1 MKQRSGKLWEKCKQ
15 IAAYVMMFAM
25 MTSLMPATVVKADEP
40 ESEAKVQNPGTGLH
54 FANWQEEPG
63 EDDESQ
69 VNILDG
75 LSELWNM
82 DLPYSF
88 STSLI
93 FTKQEGEGDAVT
105 TEYTS
110 VKSDDIT
117 ITYCNKVLEDD
128 ELIQETYDKA
138 SFGALEE
145 GQMEIETSSETLTYD
160 SEKYNFPEG
169 TQLSLTDY
177 QFNKSGTY
185 KFTYI
190 DGEEEYSCYLQ
201 LTHRAWDFYETNE
214 ITDNPLRD
222 YYYQDISQNP
232 TFYLKRDDDSFQ
244 LGKLTYDDNY
254 NVIVDSEGKPVL
266 DDNGAFAVGV
276 LEWNDD
282 GEEEWNADCS
292 DCIAYEIIDED
303 TVKITLTKDPS
314 EVAGSDIEDYMIRVY
329 FYTKNIS
336 TDINGNPVTDE
347 KGETIGY
354 YWNDTTEIGIH
365 KGEDTSDSVWV
376 HYESYNGKVEW
387 QLKDSA
393 DTERQ
398 ELQPNAVKGVKNG
411 IYDMYL
417 TEKPDYPDDFDW
429 DGATEE
435 ERNKY
440 GWREGAEPVVRINH
454 DNGTIDL
461 YKVGDENFPIDN
473 CGDTDP
479 KTWHF
484 AYKYKP
490 YDDVHIF
497 WSDYD
502 AFGYNETEQF
512 QIKMN
517 SDDSQGSIT
526 ITPEPDKGNSF
537 IHESYG
543 KKYNYSI
550 EQIGQVSVTFTP
562 DEGCEIHQIQIGD
575 KWYVNET
582 CKEENDERIPF
593 STKEDGSYTHTFTEK
608 ELMQYDFEGQPV
620 TDNNGKQ
627 TYGQTHVDASF
638 IDIPFDNGFNWN
650 VNTESEELAAAGI
663 KSVSY
668 KVGDA
673 DWTTLSEK
681 QLKNLYFVKSLEN
694 KEQITVKVEM
704 NEGYALDPSHS
715 WAGYYADDQAV
726 DYKIDGSED
735 VMQDIVK
742 GLMSPG
748 GYTFTF
754 DPVEHSKDTDGN
766 PTITGDAILALQTGV
781 IKTYEQSCTI
791 HVFVQSE
798 VGKDEDNTI
807 IYGALNKNG
816 EPIDDMQWNPDIE
829 FTFNENYYGGQ
840 SVESQKNNGD
850 EPITVKYISTI
861 PGENKGNLVDVT
873 PSSYVEFP
881 AGGYTNGDTPNVIR
895 ISDRLIDKVYI
906 DTNMDGTFA
915 VDELVTPKENKVYEI
930 SLGAAEKYNILI
942 RKHASD
948 DATLSWTYIKD
959 ENDPEQDNLVE
970 HGKVYVKEIKRDGK
984 ILIGGVKY
992 DKDGSLLLDKN
1003 GCPFYDIWK
1012 WQDINAEF
1020 YSSHS
1025 DIIARNGDEVTL
1037 LLIPTYGYQLKSTSI
1052 NGQEVAP
1059 QEEMSTFKVTLNG
1072 NLHFSSIFGKADNVT
1087 AVNAKEVSAATIAD
1101 GENAADSGNLSL
1113 TVENNTKYDTD
1124 VTSAVKLGADET
1136 IQKIASLDMTLDN
1149 IVSKGS
1155 ENEYW
1160 TKNISSFKDAIT
1172 VGLTLKDV
1180 TLAQGE
1186 SLAVVRD
1193 HEGKLTSLDAKYDAA
1208 GKTLTFPTNQF
1219 STYTIVKIVEKEKEP
1234 EPTPTPTPTPTPE
1247 HKHNLVKTEEKA
1259 ATATT
1264 AGNKA
1269 YWTCSDCGKVY
1280 SDAEGTTETTV
1291 AAMTIAATGVPE
1303 KGTRLQDAKT
1313 GVSYVVTSKDGKN
1326 PTVTYSGNK
1335 NKKAK
1340 TITVPSTV
1348 TIDGVTYKVTAIA
1361 DNAFKNNKKVT
1372 KVVIPS
1378 NIITIGKNAFNGC
1391 SKLKTIQIKST
1402 KLTSKSISK
1411 NAFKGISKK
1420 VTIKVPK
1427 KKLKAYKKL
1436 FRKKGLSKKVK
1447 MKS

>member
-1 MKQRSGKLWEKCKQ
+1 MKQRSGKLWKKCKQ

-25 MTSLMPATVVKADEP
+25 MASLMPATVVKADEP

-75 LSELWNM
+75 LSELCNM

-93 FTKQEGEGDAVT
+93 FTKQKGEGVAVT

-117 ITYCNKVLEDD
+117 ITYCKEVLEDD
-128 ELIQETYDKA
+128 ELIQEMYDKA

-160 SEKYNFPEG
+160 STQYNFPEG
-169 TQLSLTDY
+169 TKLSLTDY

-185 KFTYI
+185 KFTYK
-190 DGEEEYSCYLQ
+190 DGEKEYSCYLQ
-201 LTHRAWDFYETNE
+201 LTHRAWDFYETDA

-244 LGKLTYDDNY
+244 LGKLTYDENDD
-254 NVIVDSEGKPVL
+254 VIVDQEGKPVL
-266 DDNGAFAVGV
+266 DKKGAFTAGV

-282 GEEEWNADCS
+282 GEEEWKADCS
-292 DCIAYEIIDED
+292 DCIAYEIIDAD

-336 TDINGNPVTDE
+336 TDIDGNPVTDE
-347 KGETIGY
+347 SGKESY
-354 YWNDTTEIGIH
+354 DYWHDTTDIWIH
-365 KGEDTSDSVWV
+365 NGEDMSNSVWV
-376 HYESYNGKVEW
+376 GYDDNNGKVEW
-387 QLKDSA
+387 KPQDSA
-393 DTERQ
+393 DAERQ
-398 ELQPNAVKGVKNG
+398 VLQPWCEVKGDKDG
-411 IYDMYL
+411 TYDMYL

-429 DGATEE
+429 NGATEE
-435 ERNKY
+435 ECNKY
-440 GWREGAEPVVRINH
+440 GWRAGAEPVVRINH
-454 DNGTIDL
+454 HNGTTDL
-461 YKVGDENFPIDN
+461 YKVGDTEFPIDD
-473 CGDTDP
+473 CHDTAP
-479 KTWHF
+479 TTWHF
-484 AYKYKP
+484 TYKYEP
-490 YDDVHIF
+490 LDGVDIF

-512 QIKMN
+512 QIEMN

-526 ITPEPDKGNSF
+526 ITPEPDQDNSF

-543 KKYNYSI
+543 KKYNYSVD
-550 EQIGQVSVTFTP
+550 QIGQVSVTFTP
-562 DEGCEIHQIQIGD
+562 DEGCEIYSIQIGNI
-575 KWYVNET
+575 WYVNET
-582 CKEENDERIPF
+582 CKEEADKRPTF
-593 STKEDGSYTHTFTEK
+593 SAEEDGSYTHTFTKE

-620 TDNNGKQ
+620 IDNNGKQ
-627 TYGQTHVDASF
+627 TYDRIYVDAAF
-638 IDIPFDNGFNWN
+638 IGNPFDNGFNWN
-650 VNTESEELAAAGI
+650 VNTESKKLANDGI

-681 QLKNLYFVKSLEN
+681 QLKNLYFVKPLEN

-735 VMQDIVK
+735 VMQDIVT
-742 GLMSPG
+742 GLMSEA

-781 IKTYEQSCTI
+781 IKTYEKSCTI
-791 HVFVQSE
+791 HMFVQSE
-798 VGKDEDNTI
+798 AGRDEDGSI
-807 IYGALNKNG
+807 IYAEGNTEDG
-816 EPIDDMQWNPDIE
+816 YIEDTQGNPDLE
-829 FTFNENYYGGQ
+829 FTFNDNYYGGQ
-840 SVESQKNNGD
+840 SVETQTNNGSN
-850 EPITVKYISTI
+850 PIKVQWISTI
-861 PGENKGNLVDVT
+861 PGKNKGNPVDVT
-873 PSSYVEFP
+873 PSSYLEFL

-915 VDELVTPKENKVYEI
+915 ADELVKPNENNVYEI

-959 ENDPEQDNLVE
+959 ENDLEQDNLVE
-970 HGKVYVKEIKRDGK
+970 HGRVYVKEIKRDGK
-984 ILIGGVKY
+984 K
-992 DKDGSLLLDKN
+992 LLGDMHLDENGKVVLDKN
-1003 GCPFYDIWK
+1003 GRPQYDTWTE
-1012 WQDINAEF
+1012 DIRGDF
-1020 YSSHS
+1020 TKSRG
-1025 DIIARNGDEVTL
+1025 DITARNGDEVTL

-1072 NLHFSSIFGKADNVT
+1072 NLHFSSIFEKADNVT
-1087 AVNAKEVSAATIAD
+1087 AVKAKEVSAATIAD

-1113 TVENNTKYDTD
+1113 TVKNNTKYDTD

-1186 SLAVVRD
+1186 SLAVIRD

-1219 STYTIVKIVEKEKEP
+1219 STYTIVKIVKKEKEP
-1234 EPTPTPTPTPTPE
+1234 EPTPTPTPTPE

-1335 NKKAK
+1335 NNKAK

-1348 TIDGVTYKVTAIA
+1348 TVDGVTYKVTAIA

>member
-54 FANWQEEPG
+54 FANWHEEPG
-63 EDDESQ
+63 ENDESQ
-69 VNILDG
+69 VNILNG
-75 LSELWNM
+75 FSELWNA
-82 DLPYSF
+82 DLPNAF
-88 STSLI
+88 SASLI

-105 TEYTS
+105 TEYTA

-117 ITYCNKVLEDD
+117 ITYCKEVLEDD

-169 TQLSLTDY
+169 TQLLFTDY

-185 KFTYI
+185 KFTYK
-190 DGEEEYSCYLQ
+190 DGEKEYSCYLQ
-201 LTHRAWDFYETNE
+201 LTHRAWDFYETDA

-244 LGKLTYDDNY
+244 LGKLTYDENDD
-254 NVIVDSEGKPVL
+254 VIVDQEGKPVL
-266 DDNGAFAVGV
+266 DKKGAFAVGV

-282 GEEEWNADCS
+282 GEEEWKADCS

-336 TDINGNPVTDE
+336 TDIDGNPVTDE
-347 KGETIGY
+347 SGKESY
-354 YWNDTTEIGIH
+354 DYWHDTTDIWIH
-365 KGEDTSDSVWV
+365 NGEDMSNSVWV
-376 HYESYNGKVEW
+376 GYDDNNGKVEW
-387 QLKDSA
+387 KLQDSA
-393 DTERQ
+393 DAERQ
-398 ELQPNAVKGVKNG
+398 VLQPWCEVKGDKDG
-411 IYDMYL
+411 TYDMYL

-429 DGATEE
+429 NGATEE
-435 ERNKY
+435 ECNKY
-440 GWREGAEPVVRINH
+440 GWRAGAEPVVRINH
-454 DNGTIDL
+454 HNGTTDL
-461 YKVGDENFPIDN
+461 YKVGDTEFPIDD
-473 CGDTDP
+473 CHDIDST
-479 KTWHF
+479 TWHF
-484 AYKYKP
+484 TYKYEP
-490 YDDVHIF
+490 LDGVDIF

-512 QIKMN
+512 QIEMN

-526 ITPEPDKGNSF
+526 ITPEPDQGNSF
-537 IHESYG
+537 VHESYG

-550 EQIGQVSVTFTP
+550 DQIGQVSVTVTP
-562 DEGCEIHQIQIGD
+562 NEGCEIYSIQMGGA
-575 KWYVNET
+575 WYVNET
-582 CKEENDERIPF
+582 CKGEDDDRPTF
-593 STKEDGSYTHTFTEK
+593 SAEEDGSYTHTFTKE

-620 TDNNGKQ
+620 IDNNGKQ
-627 TYGQTHVDASF
+627 TYDRIYVDAAF
-638 IDIPFDNGFNWN
+638 IGNPFDNGFNWN
-650 VNTESEELAAAGI
+650 VNTESKKLANDGI

-681 QLKNLYFVKSLEN
+681 QLKNLYFVKPLEN

-742 GLMSPG
+742 GLMSAG

-754 DPVEHSKDTDGN
+754 DPVEHSKDTDEN

-791 HVFVQSE
+791 HMFVQSE

-807 IYGALNKNG
+807 IYGALDAFG

-840 SVESQKNNGD
+840 CVDSQENNGD
-850 EPITVKYISTI
+850 EQIKVKYVSTI

-873 PSSYVEFP
+873 PSNYLEFP
-881 AGGYTNGDTPNVIR
+881 AGGYTNGDTQNVIR
-895 ISDRLIDKVYI
+895 ISDRLIDEVYI
-906 DTNMDGTFA
+906 DKNMDNTFA
-915 VDELVTPKENKVYEI
+915 KDELVTPGENNVYEI
-930 SLGAAEKYNILI
+930 SIEAAGKYNILI

-948 DATLSWTYIKD
+948 DATLLWTYMKD

-970 HGKVYVKEIKRDGK
+970 HGRVYVKEIKRDGK
-984 ILIGGVKY
+984 K
-992 DKDGSLLLDKN
+992 LLGDMHLDENGKVVLDKN
-1003 GCPFYDIWK
+1003 GRPLYDTWTE
-1012 WQDINAEF
+1012 DIRGDF
-1020 YSSHS
+1020 TKSSG
-1025 DIIARNGDEVTL
+1025 DITARNGDEVTL

-1072 NLHFSSIFGKADNVT
+1072 NLHFSSIFEKADNVT
-1087 AVNAKEVSAATIAD
+1087 AVKAKEVSAATIAD

-1113 TVENNTKYDTD
+1113 TVKNNTKYDTD

-1155 ENEYW
+1155 KNEYW

-1186 SLAVVRD
+1186 SLAVIRD

-1234 EPTPTPTPTPTPE
+1234 EPTPTPTPTPE

-1326 PTVTYSGNK
+1326 PTVTYSGNQD
-1335 NKKAK
+1335 KKAK

>member
-75 LSELWNM
+75 LSELWNI

-93 FTKQEGEGDAVT
+93 FTKQKGEGDAVT

-117 ITYCNKVLEDD
+117 ITYCNEVLEDD
-128 ELIQETYDKA
+128 ELIQKTYDKA
-138 SFGALEE
+138 SFGALEK

-169 TQLSLTDY
+169 TQLLFTDY

-190 DGEEEYSCYLQ
+190 DDEEEYSCYLQ
-201 LTHRAWDFYETNE
+201 LTHRAWDFYETDA

-244 LGKLTYDDNY
+244 LGKLTYDENDD
-254 NVIVDSEGKPVL
+254 VIVDQEGKPVL
-266 DDNGAFAVGV
+266 DKKGAFAVGV
-276 LEWNDD
+276 LGRNDN
-282 GEEEWNADCS
+282 GEEVWQADCS
-292 DCIAYEIIDED
+292 DCIEYEIIGAD
-303 TVKITLTKDPS
+303 TVKITLKKDPS
-314 EVAGSDIEDYMIRVY
+314 EVTGSDIENYMIRVY
-329 FYTKNIS
+329 FYTI
-336 TDINGNPVTDE
+336 DGNPVTDE
-347 KGETIGY
+347 NGKESY
-354 YWNDTTEIGIH
+354 DYWYDTTDIRIH
-365 KGEDTSDSVWV
+365 NGEDMSNSVWV
-376 HYESYNGKVEW
+376 GYDDGNGKVEW
-387 QLKDSA
+387 QLKDST

-398 ELQPNAVKGVKNG
+398 ELQPNAEKGVKGVKNG

-429 DGATEE
+429 NGATEE
-435 ERNKY
+435 ECNEY
-440 GWREGAEPVVRINH
+440 GWRAGAEPVVRINH
-454 DNGTIDL
+454 DNGTTDL
-461 YKVGDENFPIDN
+461 YKVGDTEFPIDD
-473 CGDTDP
+473 CDDTDP
-479 KTWHF
+479 TTWHF
-484 AYKYKP
+484 TYKYEP
-490 YDDVHIF
+490 LDGVRIF

-512 QIKMN
+512 QIETN

-526 ITPEPDKGNSF
+526 ITPEPDQGNSF
-537 IHESYG
+537 VHESYG

-550 EQIGQVSVTFTP
+550 DQIGQVSVTVTP
-562 DEGCEIHQIQIGD
+562 NEGCEINQIQIGD

-582 CKEENDERIPF
+582 YKGEDDKRTPF
-593 STKEDGSYTHTFTEK
+593 STKEDGSYTHTFTKK
-608 ELMQYDFEGQPV
+608 ELAEYDSDGQPA
-620 TDNNGKQ
+620 TENGKQ
-627 TYGQTHVDASF
+627 RYLQLPVNAVF
-638 IDIPFDNGFNWN
+638 NDIPFDNGFNWN
-650 VNTESEELAAAGI
+650 VNTESKKLANDGI

-681 QLKNLYFVKSLEN
+681 QLKNLYFVKPLEN

-715 WAGYYADDQAV
+715 WAGYYADDQQV

-742 GLMSPG
+742 GLMSAG

-754 DPVEHSKDTDGN
+754 DPEEHSKDTDGN

-798 VGKDEDNTI
+798 AGRDEDGSI
-807 IYGALNKNG
+807 IYAEGNTEDG
-816 EPIDDMQWNPDIE
+816 YIEDTQGNPDLE
-829 FTFNENYYGGQ
+829 FTFNDNYYGGQ
-840 SVESQKNNGD
+840 DVETQINGGSN
-850 EPITVKYISTI
+850 PIKVQWISTI
-861 PGENKGNLVDVT
+861 PGDNKGEKVEVT
-873 PSSYVEFP
+873 PSSYLEFP
-881 AGGYTNGDTPNVIR
+881 AGGYTTGNDKNVIR
-895 ISDRLIDKVYI
+895 ISDRLIDEVYI
-906 DTNMDGTFA
+906 DKNMDNTFA
-915 VDELVTPKENKVYEI
+915 ADEIETPGENNVYEI
-930 SLGAAEKYNILI
+930 SLEAAEKYNILI

-984 ILIGGVKY
+984 ILIGGVEY

-1072 NLHFSSIFGKADNVT
+1072 NLHFSSIFEKADNVT
-1087 AVNAKEVSAATIAD
+1087 AVKAKEVSAATIAD

-1113 TVENNTKYDTD
+1113 TVKNNTKYDTD

-1155 ENEYW
+1155 KNEYW

-1186 SLAVVRD
+1186 SLAVIRD

-1234 EPTPTPTPTPTPE
+1234 EPTPTPTPTPE

-1259 ATATT
+1259 ATATI

-1378 NIITIGKNAFNGC
+1378 NIITIGKNAFSGC

>member
-54 FANWQEEPG
+54 FANWHEEPG
-63 EDDESQ
+63 ENDESQ
-69 VNILDG
+69 VNILNG
-75 LSELWNM
+75 FSELWNA
-82 DLPYSF
+82 DLPNAF
-88 STSLI
+88 SASLI

-105 TEYTS
+105 TEYTA
-110 VKSDDIT
+110 VQSDDIT
-117 ITYCNKVLEDD
+117 ITYCNEVLEDD
-128 ELIQETYDKA
+128 DLIQETYDKA

-160 SEKYNFPEG
+160 STQYNFPEG
-169 TQLSLTDY
+169 TQLSFTDY

-185 KFTYI
+185 KFTYK
-190 DGEEEYSCYLQ
+190 DGEKEYSCYLQ
-201 LTHRAWDFYETNE
+201 LTHRAWDFYETDA

-244 LGKLTYDDNY
+244 LGKLTYDENDD
-254 NVIVDSEGKPVL
+254 VIVDQEGKPVL
-266 DDNGAFAVGV
+266 DKKGAFAVGV

-282 GEEEWNADCS
+282 GEEEWQADCS

-336 TDINGNPVTDE
+336 TDIDGNPVTDE
-347 KGETIGY
+347 SGKESY
-354 YWNDTTEIGIH
+354 DYWHDTTDIWIH
-365 KGEDTSDSVWV
+365 NGEDMSNSVWV
-376 HYESYNGKVEW
+376 GYDDNNGKVEW
-387 QLKDSA
+387 KPQDSA
-393 DTERQ
+393 DAERQ
-398 ELQPNAVKGVKNG
+398 VLQPWCEVKGDKDG
-411 IYDMYL
+411 TYDMYL

-429 DGATEE
+429 NGATEE
-435 ERNKY
+435 ECNKY
-440 GWREGAEPVVRINH
+440 GWRAGAEPVVRINH
-454 DNGTIDL
+454 DNGTTDL
-461 YKVGDENFPIDN
+461 YKVGDTEFPIDD
-473 CGDTDP
+473 CDDTDP
-479 KTWHF
+479 TTWHF
-484 AYKYKP
+484 TYKYEP
-490 YDDVHIF
+490 LDGVRIF

-512 QIKMN
+512 QIEMN

-526 ITPEPDKGNSF
+526 ITPEPDQGNSF
-537 IHESYG
+537 VHESYG
-543 KKYNYSI
+543 KKYNYPI
-550 EQIGQVSVTFTP
+550 DQIGKVSVTVTP
-562 DEGCEIHQIQIGD
+562 NEGCEINQIQIGD

-582 CKEENDERIPF
+582 YKGENDERTPF
-593 STKEDGSYTHTFTEK
+593 STKEDGSYTHTFTKK
-608 ELMQYDFEGQPV
+608 ELAEYDSDGQPA
-620 TDNNGKQ
+620 TENGKQ
-627 TYGQTHVDASF
+627 RYLQLPVNAVF
-638 IDIPFDNGFNWN
+638 NDIPFDKGFNWN
-650 VNTESEELAAAGI
+650 VNTESKKLANDGI

-681 QLKNLYFVKSLEN
+681 QLKNLYFVKPLEN

-715 WAGYYADDQAV
+715 WAGYYADDQQV

-742 GLMSPG
+742 GLMSLG

-754 DPVEHSKDTDGN
+754 DPIEHSKDKDGN

-781 IKTYEQSCTI
+781 IKTYDQSCTI
-791 HVFVQSE
+791 HMFVQSE

-807 IYGALNKNG
+807 IYGALDAFG

-840 SVESQKNNGD
+840 RVESRENDGV
-850 EPITVKYISTI
+850 TVKYISTI
-861 PGENKGNLVDVT
+861 PGVYKGKLVSVL
-873 PSSYVEFP
+873 PSNYLEFP
-881 AGGYTNGDTPNVIR
+881 VGGYTTGDTQNVIR
-895 ISDRLIDKVYI
+895 ISDRLIDEVYI
-906 DTNMDGTFA
+906 DKNMDNTFA
-915 VDELVTPKENKVYEI
+915 EDELVIPGENNVYEI
-930 SLGAAEKYNILI
+930 SLEAAEKYNILI

-948 DATLSWTYIKD
+948 DATLLWTYMKD

-970 HGKVYVKEIKRDGK
+970 HGRVYVKEIKRDGK
-984 ILIGGVKY
+984 TILGDMLFDENGKVA
-992 DKDGSLLLDKN
+992 LDKK
-1003 GCPFYDIWK
+1003 GCPQYNLWTADIRGNFTK
-1012 WQDINAEF
+1012 SGGDIT
-1020 YSSHS
+1020 
-1025 DIIARNGDEVTL
+1025 ARNGDEVTL

-1072 NLHFSSIFGKADNVT
+1072 NLHFSSIFEKADNVT
-1087 AVNAKEVSAATIAD
+1087 AVKAKEVSAATIAG

-1155 ENEYW
+1155 KNEYW

-1186 SLAVVRD
+1186 SLAVIRD
-1193 HEGKLTSLDAKYDAA
+1193 HEGKLTSLDAKYDATS
-1208 GKTLTFPTNQF
+1208 KTLTFPTNQF

-1234 EPTPTPTPTPTPE
+1234 EPTPTPTPTPE

-1326 PTVTYSGNK
+1326 PTVTYSGNQD
-1335 NKKAK
+1335 KKAK

>member
-1 MKQRSGKLWEKCKQ
+1 MKQRSRKLWEKCKR

-25 MTSLMPATVVKADEP
+25 MTSLMPATVAKADEP
-40 ESEAKVQNPGTGLH
+40 ESESKVQNPGTGLH
-54 FANWQEEPG
+54 FANWWEEPG
-63 EDDESQ
+63 ENDESQ
-69 VNILDG
+69 VNILNG
-75 LSELWNM
+75 FSELWNV
-82 DLPYSF
+82 DLPNIF
-88 STSLI
+88 SASLI

-105 TEYTS
+105 TEYTA
-110 VKSDDIT
+110 VQSDDIT
-117 ITYCNKVLEDD
+117 ITYCNEVLEDND
-128 ELIQETYDKA
+128 LIQGTYDKA

-145 GQMEIETSSETLTYD
+145 GQMKIETSSEMLTYD
-160 SEKYNFPEG
+160 STQYNFPEG

-185 KFTYI
+185 KFTYK

-201 LTHRAWDFYETNE
+201 LTHRAWDFYETDA

-232 TFYLKRDDDSFQ
+232 TFYFKRDDDSFA
-244 LGKLTYDDNY
+244 LGKLTYDENDD
-254 NVIVDSEGKPVL
+254 VIVDSEGKPVL
-266 DDNGAFAVGV
+266 DKKGAFAVGV
-276 LEWNDD
+276 LGWNDN
-282 GEEEWNADCS
+282 GEEVWQADCS
-292 DCIAYEIIDED
+292 SCIEYKIIDAD
-303 TVKITLTKDPS
+303 TVKITLKKDPS

-336 TDINGNPVTDE
+336 TDIDGNTVTDE
-347 KGETIGY
+347 NGKVSY
-354 YWNDTTEIGIH
+354 DYWHDTTDIWIH
-365 KGEDTSDSVWV
+365 NGEDMSNSVWV
-376 HYESYNGKVEW
+376 GYDDGNGKVEW
-387 QLKDSA
+387 KPQDSA
-393 DTERQ
+393 DAERQ
-398 ELQPNAVKGVKNG
+398 VLQPWCEVKGDKDG
-411 IYDMYL
+411 TYDMYL

-429 DGATEE
+429 NGATEE
-435 ERNKY
+435 ERNRY
-440 GWREGAEPVVRINH
+440 GWRAGAEPVVRINH
-454 DNGTIDL
+454 DNGTTDL
-461 YKVGDENFPIDN
+461 YKVGDTEFPIDD

-479 KTWHF
+479 TTWHF
-484 AYKYKP
+484 TYKYEP
-490 YDDVHIF
+490 LDGVRIF

-512 QIKMN
+512 QIEMN
-517 SDDSQGSIT
+517 SDDSQGFIT
-526 ITPEPDKGNSF
+526 ITPEPDQGNSF

-543 KKYNYSI
+543 KKYNYPI
-550 EQIGQVSVTFTP
+550 DQIGKVSVTVTP
-562 DEGCEIHQIQIGD
+562 NEGCEINQIQIGD

-582 CKEENDERIPF
+582 YKGENDERTPF
-593 STKEDGSYTHTFTEK
+593 STKEDGSYTHTFTK
-608 ELMQYDFEGQPV
+608 EELAEYDSDGQPA
-620 TDNNGKQ
+620 TENGKQ
-627 TYGQTHVDASF
+627 RYLQLPVNAVF
-638 IDIPFDNGFNWN
+638 NDIPFDNGFNWN
-650 VNTESEELAAAGI
+650 VNTESKKLANDGI

-673 DWTTLSEK
+673 TDWTTLSEK
-681 QLKNLYFVKSLEN
+681 QLKNLYFVKPLEN

-704 NEGYALDPSHS
+704 NEGYAIDPSYS
-715 WAGYYADDQAV
+715 WAGYYADDQQV
-726 DYKIDGSED
+726 DYPIDGSED
-735 VMQDIVK
+735 VMQDIVT
-742 GLMSPG
+742 GLMSEA
-748 GYTFTF
+748 GYTFKF
-754 DPVEHSKDTDGN
+754 DPEEHSKDTDGN

-781 IKTYEQSCTI
+781 IKTYDQSCTI
-791 HVFVQSE
+791 HMFVQSE
-798 VGKDEDNTI
+798 AGRDVNGSI
-807 IYGALNKNG
+807 IYAEKNDAG
-816 EPIDDMQWNPDIE
+816 EYVEDTQGNPDLE
-829 FTFNENYYGGQ
+829 FTFNDNYYGGQ
-840 SVESQKNNGD
+840 GVETQINDDSN
-850 EPITVKYISTI
+850 PIKVQWISTI
-861 PGENKGNLVDVT
+861 PGKNKGTWVEVT
-873 PSSYVEFP
+873 PSSYLEFP
-881 AGGYTNGDTPNVIR
+881 AGGYITGDTPNVIR
-895 ISDRLIDKVYI
+895 ISDRLIDEVYI
-906 DTNMDGTFA
+906 DKNMNGIFA
-915 VDELVTPKENKVYEI
+915 ADELVTPNENNVYEI
-930 SLGAAEKYNILI
+930 ELKAAEKYNILI

-984 ILIGGVKY
+984 ILIGGVEY

-1059 QEEMSTFKVTLNG
+1059 QEEVSTFKVTLNG
-1072 NLHFSSIFGKADNVT
+1072 NLHFSSIFEKADNVT
-1087 AVNAKEVSAATIAD
+1087 AVKAKEVSAATIAD

-1124 VTSAVKLGADET
+1124 VTSAVKVGADEK

-1160 TKNISSFKDAIT
+1160 TKNISSFKDEIT

-1186 SLAVVRD
+1186 SLAVIRD
-1193 HEGKLTSLDAKYDAA
+1193 HEGKLTSLDAKYDAT

-1219 STYTIVKIVEKEKEP
+1219 STYTIVKIVGKEKDP
-1234 EPTPTPTPTPTPE
+1234 EPTPTPTPTPE

-1348 TIDGVTYKVTAIA
+1348 TVDGVTYKVTAIA

-1378 NIITIGKNAFNGC
+1378 NIITIGKNAFKGC

>member
-54 FANWQEEPG
+54 FANWHEEPG
-63 EDDESQ
+63 ENDESQ
-69 VNILDG
+69 VNILNG
-75 LSELWNM
+75 FSELWNA
-82 DLPYSF
+82 DLPNAF
-88 STSLI
+88 SASLI

-105 TEYTS
+105 TEYTA

-117 ITYCNKVLEDD
+117 ITYCKEVLEDD

-169 TQLSLTDY
+169 TQLLFTDY

-185 KFTYI
+185 KFTYK
-190 DGEEEYSCYLQ
+190 DGEKEYSCYLQ
-201 LTHRAWDFYETNE
+201 LTHRAWDFYETDA

-244 LGKLTYDDNY
+244 LGKLTYDENDD
-254 NVIVDSEGKPVL
+254 VIVDQEGKPVL
-266 DDNGAFAVGV
+266 DKKGAFAVGV

-282 GEEEWNADCS
+282 GEEEWKADCS

-336 TDINGNPVTDE
+336 TDIDGNPVTDE
-347 KGETIGY
+347 SGKESY
-354 YWNDTTEIGIH
+354 DYWHDTTDIWIH
-365 KGEDTSDSVWV
+365 NGEDMSNSVWV
-376 HYESYNGKVEW
+376 GYDDNNGKVEW
-387 QLKDSA
+387 KLQDSA
-393 DTERQ
+393 DAERQ
-398 ELQPNAVKGVKNG
+398 VLQPWCEVKGDKDG
-411 IYDMYL
+411 TYDMYL

-429 DGATEE
+429 NGATEE
-435 ERNKY
+435 ECNKY
-440 GWREGAEPVVRINH
+440 GWRAGAEPVVRINH
-454 DNGTIDL
+454 HNGTTDL
-461 YKVGDENFPIDN
+461 YKVGDTEFPIDD
-473 CGDTDP
+473 CHDIDST
-479 KTWHF
+479 TWHF
-484 AYKYKP
+484 TYKYEP
-490 YDDVHIF
+490 LDGVDIF

-512 QIKMN
+512 QIEMN

-526 ITPEPDKGNSF
+526 ITPEPDQGNSF
-537 IHESYG
+537 VHESYG

-550 EQIGQVSVTFTP
+550 DQIGQVSVTVTP
-562 DEGCEIHQIQIGD
+562 NEGCEIYSIQMGGA
-575 KWYVNET
+575 WYVNET
-582 CKEENDERIPF
+582 CKGEDDDRPTF
-593 STKEDGSYTHTFTEK
+593 SAEEDGSYTHTFTKE

-620 TDNNGKQ
+620 IDNNGKQ
-627 TYGQTHVDASF
+627 TYDRIYVDAAF
-638 IDIPFDNGFNWN
+638 IGNPFDNGFNWN
-650 VNTESEELAAAGI
+650 VNTESKKLANDGI

-681 QLKNLYFVKSLEN
+681 QLKNLYFVKPLEN

-742 GLMSPG
+742 GLMSAG

-754 DPVEHSKDTDGN
+754 DPVEHSKDTDEN

-791 HVFVQSE
+791 HMFVQSE

-807 IYGALNKNG
+807 IYGALDAFG

-840 SVESQKNNGD
+840 CVDSQENNGD
-850 EPITVKYISTI
+850 EQIKVKYVSTI

-873 PSSYVEFP
+873 PSNYLEFP
-881 AGGYTNGDTPNVIR
+881 AGGYTNGDTQNVIR
-895 ISDRLIDKVYI
+895 ISDRLIDEVYI
-906 DTNMDGTFA
+906 DKNMDNTFA
-915 VDELVTPKENKVYEI
+915 KDELVTPGENNVYEI
-930 SLGAAEKYNILI
+930 SIEAAGKYNILI

-948 DATLSWTYIKD
+948 DATLLWTYMKD

-970 HGKVYVKEIKRDGK
+970 HGRVYVKEIKRDGK
-984 ILIGGVKY
+984 K
-992 DKDGSLLLDKN
+992 LLGDMHLDENGKVVLDKN
-1003 GCPFYDIWK
+1003 GRPLYDTWTE
-1012 WQDINAEF
+1012 DIRGDF
-1020 YSSHS
+1020 TKSSG
-1025 DIIARNGDEVTL
+1025 DITARNGDEVTL

-1072 NLHFSSIFGKADNVT
+1072 NLHFSSIFEKADNVT
-1087 AVNAKEVSAATIAD
+1087 AVKAKEVSAATIAD

-1113 TVENNTKYDTD
+1113 TVKNNTKYDTD

-1155 ENEYW
+1155 KNEYW
-1160 TKNISSFKDAIT
+1160 TKNISSFEDEIT

-1186 SLAVVRD
+1186 SLAVIRD

-1234 EPTPTPTPTPTPE
+1234 EPTPTPTPTPE

-1340 TITVPSTV
+1340 TITIPSTV
-1348 TIDGVTYKVTAIA
+1348 TVDGVTYKVTAIA

-1372 KVVIPS
+1372 KVVIPD

>member
-75 LSELWNM
+75 LSELCNM

-93 FTKQEGEGDAVT
+93 FTKQKGEGVAVT

-110 VKSDDIT
+110 VKSDDIM
-117 ITYCNKVLEDD
+117 ITYCKEVLEDD

-169 TQLSLTDY
+169 TQLLFTDY

-185 KFTYI
+185 KFTYK
-190 DGEEEYSCYLQ
+190 DGEKEYSCYLQ
-201 LTHRAWDFYETNE
+201 LTHRAWDFYETDE
-214 ITDNPLRD
+214 ITDNPLRE
-222 YYYQDISQNP
+222 YYYQEITDN
-232 TFYLKRDDDSFQ
+232 TAFYLKQADENLK
-244 LGKLTYDDNY
+244 LGKLTYEDVKDEEG
-254 NVIVDSEGKPVL
+254 NVTKVVKLDENNNPVL
-266 DDNGAFAVGV
+266 DESSPVVAGIF
-276 LEWNDD
+276 EWNDATGRD
-282 GEEEWNADCS
+282 EIQGDQDYS
-292 DCIAYEIIDED
+292 DCISYDPD
-303 TVKITLTKDPS
+303 TGRIVIMKDPDDGQN
-314 EVAGSDIEDYMIRVY
+314 AYAIKAY
-329 FYTKNIS
+329 FYGKTDPDENGEVEYWSDS
-336 TDINGNPVTDE
+336 TEV
-347 KGETIGY
+347 
-354 YWNDTTEIGIH
+354 WIH
-365 KGEDTSDSVWV
+365 KGFDYRDSVWV
-376 HYESYNGKVEW
+376 GFDEHNGKVEW
-387 QLKDSA
+387 NLTGD
-393 DTERQ
+393 DEER
-398 ELQPNAVKGVKNG
+398 ESLQACCNVKGNKDGV
-411 IYDMYL
+411 YDIYL
-417 TEKPDYPDDFDW
+417 TEKPNYPNDFDW
-429 DGATEE
+429 ENAGDE
-435 ERNKY
+435 ERDQY
-440 GWREGAEPVVRINH
+440 GRREGAEPVVKIVNDDKPDTIITYTVNNDNEDYRI
-454 DNGTIDL
+454 DD
-461 YKVGDENFPIDN
+461 
-473 CGDTDP
+473 CGDGDN

-484 AYKYKP
+484 TYKYCA
-490 YDDVHIF
+490 YDGINIY
-497 WSDYD
+497 WSAYD
-502 AFGYNETEQF
+502 AFEYDETEQF
-512 QIKMN
+512 QIQMKPVSEQDQGTITLDPLPDLGN
-517 SDDSQGSIT
+517 RFEDSQ
-526 ITPEPDKGNSF
+526 
-537 IHESYG
+537 YG
-543 KKYNYSI
+543 TRYNYSVD
-550 EQIGQVSVTFTP
+550 QIGKVSVIFTP
-562 DEGCEIHQIQIGD
+562 ENGYVLHRIHIGD
-575 KWYVNET
+575 TSYINEDYKEDDDT
-582 CKEENDERIPF
+582 DLTFNTDKDGSCTYTFSDTELMRYYEENGNMVPDKDE
-593 STKEDGSYTHTFTEK
+593 
-608 ELMQYDFEGQPV
+608 
-620 TDNNGKQ
+620 NGNQ
-627 TYGQTHVDASF
+627 RYESIHVDADF
-638 IDIPFDNGFNWN
+638 VKKPVANGFSWGA
-650 VNTESEELAAAGI
+650 SGELASKVI
-663 KSVSY
+663 NKVSY
-668 KVGDA
+668 KINNDEQ
-673 DWTTLSEK
+673 WTDISEAE
-681 QLKNLYFVKSLEN
+681 LNELYFSQELEEED
-694 KEQITVKVEM
+694 KITVKIAME
-704 NEGYALDPSHS
+704 EGYIVDPARC
-715 WAGYYADDQAV
+715 WAAYNTDSGDEPLEHKSIQTDEAKKQLAE
-726 DYKIDGSED
+726 GLLSEE
-735 VMQDIVK
+735 
-742 GLMSPG
+742 
-748 GYTFTF
+748 GYTFLFT
-754 DPVEHSKDTDGN
+754 PNKDYDITDN
-766 PTITGDAILALQTGV
+766 AMLNVNISVMKQYDDKCNL
-781 IKTYEQSCTI
+781 Y
-791 HVFVQSE
+791 VFVQSE
-798 VGKDEDNTI
+798 AGKDENGDI
-807 IYGALNKNG
+807 IYGLLDNESGKYIEDTQG
-816 EPIDDMQWNPDIE
+816 YPDFE
-829 FTFNENYYGGQ
+829 FNFNENECGGCDLD
-840 SVESQKNNGD
+840 SQDNTGEDAIKLQW
-850 EPITVKYISTI
+850 ISTI
-861 PGENKGNLVDVT
+861 PGDNKGKLVEVI
-873 PSSYVEFP
+873 PSSYVELP
-881 AGGYTNGDTPNVIR
+881 VGGYINGDTSNTIR
-895 ISDRLIDKVYI
+895 ISDRLIDEVYI
-906 DTNMDGTFA
+906 DKNMDGTFA
-915 VDELVTPKENKVYEI
+915 ADELVTPNENNVYEI

-948 DATLSWTYIKD
+948 DAKLLWTYMKD

-970 HGKVYVKEIKRDGK
+970 HGRVYVKEIKRDGN
-984 ILIGGVKY
+984 ILIGDMQCDEG
-992 DKDGSLLLDKN
+992 GNIILDN
-1003 GCPFYDIWK
+1003 AGCPIYHTWEEQEIDARFYKSGGNIT
-1012 WQDINAEF
+1012 
-1020 YSSHS
+1020 
-1025 DIIARNGDEVTL
+1025 ARNGDEVTL

-1072 NLHFSSIFGKADNVT
+1072 NLHFSSIFEKADNVT
-1087 AVNAKEVSAATIAD
+1087 AVKAKEVSAATIAD

-1155 ENEYW
+1155 KNEYW

-1186 SLAVVRD
+1186 SLAVIRD

-1372 KVVIPS
+1372 KVVIPD

>member
-25 MTSLMPATVVKADEP
+25 MASLMPATVVKADEP

-93 FTKQEGEGDAVT
+93 FTKQKGEGVAVT

-117 ITYCNKVLEDD
+117 ITYCKEVLEDD

-169 TQLSLTDY
+169 TQLLFTDY

-185 KFTYI
+185 KFTYK
-190 DGEEEYSCYLQ
+190 DGEKEYSCYLQ
-201 LTHRAWDFYETNE
+201 LTHRAWDFYETDA

-244 LGKLTYDDNY
+244 LGKLTYDENDD
-254 NVIVDSEGKPVL
+254 VIVDQEGKPVL

-282 GEEEWNADCS
+282 GEEEWKADCS

-329 FYTKNIS
+329 FYTI
-336 TDINGNPVTDE
+336 DGNPVTDE
-347 KGETIGY
+347 NGKESY
-354 YWNDTTEIGIH
+354 DYWYDTTDIRIH
-365 KGEDTSDSVWV
+365 NGEDMSNSVWV
-376 HYESYNGKVEW
+376 GYDDGNGKVEW
-387 QLKDSA
+387 KPQDSA
-393 DTERQ
+393 DAERQ
-398 ELQPNAVKGVKNG
+398 VLQPWCEVKGDKDG
-411 IYDMYL
+411 TYDMYL
-417 TEKPDYPDDFDW
+417 TEKPNYPDDFDW
-429 DGATEE
+429 NGATEE
-435 ERNKY
+435 ECNEY
-440 GWREGAEPVVRINH
+440 GWRAGAEPVVRINH
-454 DNGTIDL
+454 DNGTTDL
-461 YKVGDENFPIDN
+461 YKVGDTEFPIDD

-479 KTWHF
+479 TTWHF
-484 AYKYKP
+484 TYKYEP
-490 YDDVHIF
+490 LDGVRIF

-512 QIKMN
+512 QIEMN

-526 ITPEPDKGNSF
+526 ITPEPDQGNSF
-537 IHESYG
+537 VHESYG

-550 EQIGQVSVTFTP
+550 DQIGKVSVTVTP
-562 DEGCEIHQIQIGD
+562 NEGCEINQIQIGD

-582 CKEENDERIPF
+582 YKGENDERTPF
-593 STKEDGSYTHTFTEK
+593 STKEDGSYTHTFTK
-608 ELMQYDFEGQPV
+608 EELAEYDSDGQPA
-620 TDNNGKQ
+620 TENGKQ
-627 TYGQTHVDASF
+627 RYLQLPVNAVF
-638 IDIPFDNGFNWN
+638 NDIPFDKGFNWN
-650 VNTESEELAAAGI
+650 VNTESKKLANDGI

-681 QLKNLYFVKSLEN
+681 QLKNLYFVKPLEN

-715 WAGYYADDQAV
+715 WAGYYADDQQV

-742 GLMSPG
+742 GLMSLG

-754 DPVEHSKDTDGN
+754 DPVEHSKDKDGN
-766 PTITGDAILALQTGV
+766 PTITGDAILALQTSV
-781 IKTYEQSCTI
+781 IKTYEQNCTI
-791 HVFVQSE
+791 HMFVQSE
-798 VGKDEDNTI
+798 AGKDENGDI
-807 IYGALNKNG
+807 IYGLLDNESGKYIEDTQG
-816 EPIDDMQWNPDIE
+816 NPDLE
-829 FTFNENYYGGQ
+829 FTFNDNHYGGQ
-840 SVESQKNNGD
+840 DVETQTNNGSN
-850 EPITVKYISTI
+850 PIKVQWISTI
-861 PGENKGNLVDVT
+861 PGKNKGNLVDVT
-873 PSSYVEFP
+873 PSSYLEFP
-881 AGGYTNGDTPNVIR
+881 AGGYTTGNDKNVIR
-895 ISDRLIDKVYI
+895 ISDRLIDEVYI
-906 DTNMDGTFA
+906 DKNMDGTFA
-915 VDELVTPKENKVYEI
+915 AEELVKPNENNVYEI

-984 ILIGGVKY
+984 ILIGDVKY

-1072 NLHFSSIFGKADNVT
+1072 NLHFSSIFEKADNVT
-1087 AVNAKEVSAATIAD
+1087 AVKAKEVSAATIAG

-1155 ENEYW
+1155 KNEYW

-1186 SLAVVRD
+1186 SLAVIRD
-1193 HEGKLTSLDAKYDAA
+1193 HEGKLTSLDAKYDATS
-1208 GKTLTFPTNQF
+1208 KTLTFPTNQF

-1234 EPTPTPTPTPTPE
+1234 EPTPTPTPTPE

-1326 PTVTYSGNK
+1326 PTVTYSGNQD
-1335 NKKAK
+1335 KKAK

>member
-1 MKQRSGKLWEKCKQ
+1 MKQRSGKLWKKCKQ

-75 LSELWNM
+75 LSELWNI

-93 FTKQEGEGDAVT
+93 FTKQNGEGDAVT
-105 TEYTS
+105 TEYTAVQS
-110 VKSDDIT
+110 EDIT
-117 ITYCNKVLEDD
+117 ITYCNEVLEDD
-128 ELIQETYDKA
+128 DLIQETYKA

-145 GQMEIETSSETLTYD
+145 GQMEMETSSETLTYD

-169 TQLSLTDY
+169 TQLLFTDY

-185 KFTYI
+185 KFTYK
-190 DGEEEYSCYLQ
+190 DGEKEYSCYLQ
-201 LTHRAWDFYETNE
+201 LTHRAWDFYETDA

-232 TFYLKRDDDSFQ
+232 TLYLKRDDDSFQ

-266 DDNGAFAVGV
+266 DKKGAFAVGV
-276 LEWNDD
+276 LRWNDN
-282 GEEEWNADCS
+282 GEEEWQADCS
-292 DCIAYEIIDED
+292 SCIEYKIIDAD
-303 TVKITLTKDPS
+303 TVKITLKKDPS

-336 TDINGNPVTDE
+336 TDIGGNPVTDE
-347 KGETIGY
+347 NGKESY
-354 YWNDTTEIGIH
+354 DYWHDTTDIWIH
-365 KGEDTSDSVWV
+365 NGEDMSNSVWV
-376 HYESYNGKVEW
+376 GYDDGNGKVEW
-387 QLKDSA
+387 KPQDSA
-393 DTERQ
+393 DAERQ
-398 ELQPNAVKGVKNG
+398 VLQPWCEVKGDKDG
-411 IYDMYL
+411 TYDMYL

-429 DGATEE
+429 NGATEE
-435 ERNKY
+435 ECNRY
-440 GWREGAEPVVRINH
+440 GWRAGAEPVVRINH
-454 DNGTIDL
+454 DNGTTDL
-461 YKVGDENFPIDN
+461 YKVGDTEFPIDD

-479 KTWHF
+479 TTWHF
-484 AYKYKP
+484 TYKYEP
-490 YDDVHIF
+490 LDGVRIF

-512 QIKMN
+512 QIEMN
-517 SDDSQGSIT
+517 SDDSQGFIT
-526 ITPEPDKGNSF
+526 ITPEPDQGNSF

-543 KKYNYSI
+543 KKYNYPI
-550 EQIGQVSVTFTP
+550 DQIGKVSVTVTP
-562 DEGCEIHQIQIGD
+562 NEGCEINQIQIGD

-582 CKEENDERIPF
+582 YKGENDERTPF
-593 STKEDGSYTHTFTEK
+593 STKEDGSYTHTFTK
-608 ELMQYDFEGQPV
+608 EELAEYDSDGQPA
-620 TDNNGKQ
+620 TENGKQ
-627 TYGQTHVDASF
+627 RYLQLPVNAVF
-638 IDIPFDNGFNWN
+638 NDIPFDNGFNWN
-650 VNTESEELAAAGI
+650 VNTESKKLANDGI

-673 DWTTLSEK
+673 TDWTTLSEK
-681 QLKNLYFVKSLEN
+681 QLKNLYFVKPLEN

-704 NEGYALDPSHS
+704 NEGYAIDPSYS
-715 WAGYYADDQAV
+715 WAGYYADDQQV
-726 DYKIDGSED
+726 DYPIDGSED
-735 VMQDIVK
+735 VMQDIVT
-742 GLMSPG
+742 GLMSEA
-748 GYTFTF
+748 GYTFKF
-754 DPVEHSKDTDGN
+754 DPEEHSKDTDGN

-781 IKTYEQSCTI
+781 IKIYDQSCTI
-791 HVFVQSE
+791 HMFVQSE
-798 VGKDEDNTI
+798 AGRDVNGSI
-807 IYGALNKNG
+807 IYAEKNDAG
-816 EPIDDMQWNPDIE
+816 EYVEDTQGNPDLE
-829 FTFNENYYGGQ
+829 FTFNDNYYGGQ
-840 SVESQKNNGD
+840 DVETQTNDGSN
-850 EPITVKYISTI
+850 PIKVQWISTI

-873 PSSYVEFP
+873 PSSYLEFP

-915 VDELVTPKENKVYEI
+915 ADELVAPKENNVYEI

-948 DATLSWTYIKD
+948 DAKLLWTYMKD

-970 HGKVYVKEIKRDGK
+970 HGRVYVKEIKRDGN
-984 ILIGGVKY
+984 ILIGDMQCDEG
-992 DKDGSLLLDKN
+992 GNIILDN
-1003 GCPFYDIWK
+1003 AGCPIYHTWEEQEIDARFYRSGGDIT
-1012 WQDINAEF
+1012 
-1020 YSSHS
+1020 
-1025 DIIARNGDEVTL
+1025 ARNGDEVTL

-1072 NLHFSSIFGKADNVT
+1072 NLHFSSIFEKADNVT
-1087 AVNAKEVSAATIAD
+1087 AVKAKEVSAATIAD

-1155 ENEYW
+1155 KNEYW

-1186 SLAVVRD
+1186 SLAVIRD
-1193 HEGKLTSLDAKYDAA
+1193 HEGKLTSLDAKYDATS
-1208 GKTLTFPTNQF
+1208 KTLTFPTNQF

-1234 EPTPTPTPTPTPE
+1234 EPTPTPTPTPE

-1372 KVVIPS
+1372 KVVIPD